1 MTWTDPIVE
10 EIHQIRQK
18 LLADVG
24 GDFGKYM
31 AQVRA
36 NQAAS
41 GREVVTL
48 EPRHARTT
56 DEYDRSGKMEA
67 DAEIRAAGMQ
77 ALVTALGLVDA
88 ERFVALLSRERFDDT
103 EWWRANLPKTNVAN
117 LSENADQATKKT

>member
-24 GDFGKYM
+24 GDFSKYM

-41 GREVVTL
+41 GRGVVTL
-48 EPRHARTT
+48 EPRRTRAIG
-56 DEYDRSGKMEA
+56 DYDQRGNMEA
-67 DAEIRAAGMQ
+67 DTEIRAAGIQ
-77 ALVTALGLVDA
+77 ALVAALGLVDA
-88 ERFVALLSRERFDDT
+88 ERFVASLSRERIDFT
-103 EWWRANLPKTNVAN
+103 EWRRTNLPKTSVTEP
-117 LSENADQATKKT
+117 SKNASRATKKT